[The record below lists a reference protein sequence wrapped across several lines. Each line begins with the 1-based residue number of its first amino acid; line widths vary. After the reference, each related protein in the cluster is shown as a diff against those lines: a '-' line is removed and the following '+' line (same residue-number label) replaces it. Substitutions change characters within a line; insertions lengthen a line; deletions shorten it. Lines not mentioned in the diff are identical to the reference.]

1 MSNGS
6 RANIGRWILA
16 FQAIVFFV
24 LGGVDVW
31 AYPEETC
38 PYMAASRAVA
48 EDRIQ
53 CPDYSGDSPV
63 FEMYTFSL
71 GKHLTM
77 IGVVFT
83 YFALRGRSKEAIQAG
98 LVYAPVALLLDWIP
112 PLTWLDSSGAGTSLF
127 PPIFWAALISC
138 ALSAAGLVLNARHSE
153 WMGRPATSTGTAK
166 IMPS

>member
-16 FQAIVFFV
+16 FQALVFFV
-24 LGGVDVW
+24 LGGVEVW
-31 AYPEETC
+31 AYPQETC

-48 EDRIQ
+48 EDRIR
-53 CPDYSGDSPV
+53 CPDYSGDHPV

-77 IGVVFT
+77 IGVVFA

-98 LVYAPVALLLDWIP
+98 LAYAPVALLLDWIP

-127 PPIFWAALISC
+127 PPIFWVALISC

-153 WMGRPATSTGTAK
+153 WVGLPAT
-166 IMPS
+166 PS